1 LKANKFCRKEKRM
14 NRGFFSGRLTTD
26 PIIDTTSTSF
36 TIKTIPNPGDNH
48 SIFVRCITTKDIAQ
62 LAGKYLTKNRL
73 ISVSGPIDVSVT
85 TGLNGSTVATIEV
98 IVQELDILDDKVTE
112 NITTN
117 DVDLP
122 F

>member
-1 LKANKFCRKEKRM
+1 M

-26 PIIDTTSTSF
+26 PIIDTTSTLF